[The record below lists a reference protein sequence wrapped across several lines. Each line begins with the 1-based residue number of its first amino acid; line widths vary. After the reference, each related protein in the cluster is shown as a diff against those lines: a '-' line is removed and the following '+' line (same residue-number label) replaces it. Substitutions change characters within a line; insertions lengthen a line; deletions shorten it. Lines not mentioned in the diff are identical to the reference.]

1 MNTDPIILTTNSVIR
16 ILEPAI
22 IPRVSAVAQMG
33 FCERAT
39 FNTSFFGMES
49 NQYTANGEIGN
60 AVHRITIKSILE
72 IIELSKKGIP
82 IKKATGIHIFEHNTK
97 VDIDTNWKR
106 FMLAGV
112 ENPLEPIAEDLD
124 TRSDRLLDKLIVEEN
139 ENKLF
144 LFRPEF
150 TIRNIKIPLEGR
162 LDLVKIKPKTTYG
175 DSVILDT
182 HATITIYFSS
192 GRLFKKYLSA

>member
-1 MNTDPIILTTNSVIR
+1 MNFQKKEFR
-16 ILEPAI
+16 LE
-22 IPRVSAVAQMG
+22 
-33 FCERAT
+33 
-39 FNTSFFGMES
+39 
-49 NQYTANGEIGN
+49 
-60 AVHRITIKSILE
+60 KL
-72 IIELSKKGIP
+72 
-82 IKKATGIHIFEHNTK
+82 TGIHIFEHNTK

-139 ENKLF
+139 ENKPF

-175 DSVILDT
+175 DSDN
-182 HATITIYFSS
+182 S
-192 GRLFKKYLSA
+192 GYTCDHYYIFLFRQIIQKVLVSVSFVPKKIMCLIPFIFMVREPDLEP